1 MDHRTMS
8 SAPHTTFVAAE
19 ETPMEAIAY
28 DALDLVLQRVKLR
41 AQRRRLWLRE
51 ILRLEAPDGTEAN
64 YHTLIAHILLGR
76 DQLGEENA
84 WQAQAPELVAL
95 NIELA
100 WVEDRLH
107 EDRNAR
113 LSALVIN
120 FGLSPVE
127 TAVLHTCIALAQE
140 PQLERVCS
148 YLQDHN
154 GRGFVT
160 LQLVSKLFGL
170 EYQVNA
176 TELHALRSWRFMRE
190 VPGAKGEP
198 ALLEIDPWIQN
209 WLRGQNTLDP
219 ILIGR
224 AQFPA
229 LAAPIENWPIED
241 AMQQIE
247 RILEHN
253 PQQKVR
259 LCVQGLDGSGRQTF
273 AALLAERFGLPMLSI
288 DTDNLSP
295 EDWSDLHL
303 HAQRQAYLSGLA
315 LLWRGDDLAD
325 KAWPKDVVPVQ
336 LQFAAISKEQILQA
350 QAGVVDLKIAL
361 QPLNI
366 TIRKQLW
373 EQLVPM
379 SQAWDPEILSQLVTR
394 YQTTVGQIAMVG
406 RRAAATPADAIE
418 ILRDHSRHRLGKLA
432 QLLPA
437 TFVWQDLS
445 LHPMLLESLQDF
457 VFEAQERETWWES
470 GTASRLF
477 PQGKGLMALFSGPSG
492 TGKTMTAQVIAAAL
506 RLDLFRIDLSSV
518 ISKYVGETS
527 KHIDRILTQ
536 AQSMHA
542 VLLFDEADT
551 LFGKRTDIKD
561 AHDRFAN
568 ADTNFLLQAIENYPG
583 VAILATNRKAN
594 IDAAFLRRL
603 RFVFEFNKPDASQRL
618 QLWELLLSE
627 MVGRQAVAEMAE
639 PLRQI
644 ALMIDLTGAQ
654 IKYAVLSAVFV
665 ARREGRPLGINQV
678 LKGIE
683 RELAKEGKGLSP
695 ETAKRLDYF
704 KR

>member
-8 SAPHTTFVAAE
+8 KAAHTTFAAVE
-19 ETPMEAIAY
+19 ETQLEAVAY

-51 ILRLEAPDGTEAN
+51 ILRLESPEGTEPN
-64 YHTLIAHILLGR
+64 YHTLIEQILLGR
-76 DQLGEENA
+76 DQLDAENA
-84 WQAQAPELVAL
+84 WQAQAPELMSL

-100 WVEDRLH
+100 WVEDRLQ

-113 LSALVIN
+113 LAALVIN
-120 FGLSPVE
+120 FGLSSAE
-127 TAVLHTCIALAQE
+127 TAVLHTCIALALE

-160 LQLVSKLFGL
+160 LQLVSKLFGM
-170 EYQVNA
+170 EYQLNA
-176 TELHALRSWRFMRE
+176 TELHALRSWRFIRE
-190 VPGAKGEP
+190 LPGAKGEP

-219 ILIGR
+219 ILVGR

-229 LAAPIENWPIED
+229 LAAPIQNWPMED

-253 PQQKVR
+253 PQQKLR
-259 LCVQGLDGSGRQTF
+259 FCVQGLEGSGRQTF
-273 AALLAERFGLPMLSI
+273 AALVAERFGLPMLSI
-288 DTDNLSP
+288 DTDKLSP
-295 EDWSDLHL
+295 EDWDDLHL

-325 KAWPKDVVPVQ
+325 KAWPKNVLPVQ
-336 LQFAAISKEQILQA
+336 LQFAAIGKEQILQT
-350 QAGVVDLKIAL
+350 QVGVVDLKTEL
-361 QPLNI
+361 KPLNI
-366 TIRKQLW
+366 AIRKQLW
-373 EQLVPM
+373 EQLVPT
-379 SQAWDPEILSQLVTR
+379 SHDWDPEVLSQLVIR

-457 VFEAQERETWWES
+457 VFEAQEREIWWES
-470 GTASRLF
+470 ASASRLF

-568 ADTNFLLQAIENYPG
+568 SDTNYLLQAIENYPG

-627 MVGRQAVAEMAE
+627 MVGRQAVAEMTE

-644 ALMIDLTGAQ
+644 ALMVDLTGAQ